1 MGSAS
6 SGGWGPLPP
15 VHQWSC
21 FTVSHPLAHGSPSD
35 EEIIRQIHGGDTGGH
50 LGAKKTVHKMKE
62 QYYWPG
68 HWNYV
73 KLFCKTCT
81 ACNTQ
86 KGTTARPCV
95 PLQSVQAGYP
105 MQLVAMDIVGPFPE
119 SESGSKYILVVSDY
133 YTKWVEAYSIAN
145 QEASTIARTLVDEFF
160 CRFSPP
166 RQLHSDQGRQF
177 ESEVIAQICRLLGIV
192 KSRTSPYHPQ
202 SDGQVERINRT
213 LLDMLATSANDHP
226 WSWEWYGWYGFISL
240 QYPEA
245 PRGSCTTP
253 GQVHLG

>member
-119 SESGSKYILVVSDY
+119 SESRGKFRILSKNS
-133 YTKWVEAYSIAN
+133 S
-145 QEASTIARTLVDEFF
+145 F
-160 CRFSPP
+160 
-166 RQLHSDQGRQF
+166 
-177 ESEVIAQICRLLGIV
+177 
-192 KSRTSPYHPQ
+192 
-202 SDGQVERINRT
+202 
-213 LLDMLATSANDHP
+213 
-226 WSWEWYGWYGFISL
+226 
-240 QYPEA
+240 
-245 PRGSCTTP
+245 
-253 GQVHLG
+253 